1 LKQKFPAEIL
11 LFTLP
16 FQYNAPFTHDFKKS
30 GGRFKMQRLFL
41 FTLIAVFVLPGSGA
55 WAQKPLH
62 LTIAAGGTGGVYY
75 PYCGAIG
82 SVIKKYIPNTD
93 ANVEVTTASV
103 DNCRLLATKKVD
115 LALCM
120 ADTAWDAYS
129 GNKPFKEKV
138 PIRTLAVLY
147 PNNLQI
153 VTIEGKGIEKIS
165 DLKGK
170 RIAAG
175 APGSGTEVMALRA
188 LEAFGLDPKKDIK
201 RERLSV
207 AESAG
212 ALKDGKIDAFFW
224 GGGAPTAAITD
235 LAATP
240 GMKIKFL
247 GSAEAAGKMRELYGP
262 LYVKGVLPANTYPGQ
277 NSDVPIVEVWNLSV
291 CHEALNENLAYQIVK
306 NMFEHK
312 ADLVA
317 THADAKYFKLPTQ
330 GTGASPIPLH
340 PGAVRYFNEKGLKI
354 K

>member
-1 LKQKFPAEIL
+1 MIM
-11 LFTLP
+11 
-16 FQYNAPFTHDFKKS
+16 
-30 GGRFKMQRLFL
+30 RRRFL
-41 FTLIAVFVLPGSGA
+41 FTLISVLILAGSPA
-55 WAQKPLH
+55 WAQKPLQ
-62 LTIAAGGTGGVYY
+62 LTIASGGTGGVYY
-75 PYCGAIG
+75 PYCGGIAG
-82 SVIKKYIPNTD
+82 LIKKYIPNTD

-129 GNKPFKEKV
+129 GNKPFKEKI

-165 DLKGK
+165 DLRGK

-201 RERLSV
+201 RERLSI

-212 ALKDGKIDAFFW
+212 GLKDGKIDAFFW

-240 GMKIKFL
+240 GIKIKFL
-247 GSAEAAGKMRELYGP
+247 SSADAAGKMREMYGP

-277 NSDVPIVEVWNLSV
+277 NSDIPIVEVWNLAI
-291 CHEALNENLAYQIVK
+291 CHEALHENLAYQIVK

-317 THADAKYFKLPTQ
+317 THADAKYLELQTQ
-330 GTGASPIPLH
+330 TGGASPIPLH
-340 PGAVRYFNEKGLKI
+340 PGAIRYLRENGFKGK
-354 K
+354 